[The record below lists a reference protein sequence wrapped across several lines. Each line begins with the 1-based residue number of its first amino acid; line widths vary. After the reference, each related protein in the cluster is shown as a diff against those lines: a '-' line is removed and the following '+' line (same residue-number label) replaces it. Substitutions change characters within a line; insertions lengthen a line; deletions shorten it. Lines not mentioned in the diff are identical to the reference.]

1 MAVPW
6 NLASFVQLI
15 VCGVVY
21 REHIGMAKTTK
32 AGGKAALSKKGSEAA
47 KHLQT
52 SKPEKKSTT
61 AKKGTAP
68 DKK

>member
-1 MAVPW
+1 
-6 NLASFVQLI
+6 
-15 VCGVVY
+15 
-21 REHIGMAKTTK
+21 MAKTTK

-52 SKPEKKSTT
+52 SKPEKKSMTE
-61 AKKGTAP
+61 KKGTAS